1 MDDHL
6 PGSGKPVA
14 RFQRLPERQ
23 IEGSIQILD
32 PPRALHEDH
41 TLHNDTPASTDGSAE
56 SDDDV
61 TTKTHY

>member
-1 MDDHL
+1 
-6 PGSGKPVA
+6 
-14 RFQRLPERQ
+14 LPERQ

-32 PPRALHEDH
+32 PPCALYEDH

-61 TTKTHY
+61 TAKTHY